1 MGKRASV
8 IAIGVLLM
16 FGRCFDDP
24 LRFTNVDAII
34 GYAPVY
40 GTGSAIEIAMTAP
53 RSIVNPGKIYRYGKY
68 LLVNEKQQGIHL
80 FDNSDPSSPVDIGF
94 LRILGNTDMAIK
106 DSILYVDHMGD
117 LVALSV
123 TDLGTIEEKGS
134 LQLQDWNYGVPAPA
148 GYYFECIDPK
158 KGIVTGWVKTELRNP
173 KCYALP

>member
-24 LRFTNVDAII
+24 LRFANVDAII

-68 LLVNEKQQGIHL
+68 LLVNEKQKGIHL
-80 FDNSDPSSPVDIGF
+80 FDNSDQSSPI
-94 LRILGNTDMAIK
+94 R
-106 DSILYVDHMGD
+106 
-117 LVALSV
+117 
-123 TDLGTIEEKGS
+123 
-134 LQLQDWNYGVPAPA
+134 
-148 GYYFECIDPK
+148 
-158 KGIVTGWVKTELRNP
+158 
-173 KCYALP
+173 